1 MGDNRQEFFA
11 SSELSAVGRDAA
23 NLESIY
29 HVDLDDTAVTPTKSN
44 LLKENS
50 RMDEREEYEADIEDY
65 EDHTNDPNE
74 PLPKDIKF
82 YGAKD
87 FSEKIKE
94 ELGKCEIH
102 RRVFLGPVANY
113 SLMKNYHDSLYLIF
127 TDFNLTHVEQK
138 MFPAKVLADLSSV
151 HGRPTKRPN
160 AYEQHKANLKKLLR
174 QRQKQ
179 IQERRNKPRSNIK
192 STTSPDEV
200 RISLQYVFR
209 ASRIKNPIKKLLTN
223 NIC

>member
-29 HVDLDDTAVTPTKSN
+29 HVDLDDTAVTPTQSN

-102 RRVFLGPVANY
+102 RRVFLGPGANY
-113 SLMKNYHDSLYLIF
+113 PFHL
-127 TDFNLTHVEQK
+127 
-138 MFPAKVLADLSSV
+138 
-151 HGRPTKRPN
+151 
-160 AYEQHKANLKKLLR
+160 
-174 QRQKQ
+174 
-179 IQERRNKPRSNIK
+179 
-192 STTSPDEV
+192 
-200 RISLQYVFR
+200 
-209 ASRIKNPIKKLLTN
+209 
-223 NIC
+223 